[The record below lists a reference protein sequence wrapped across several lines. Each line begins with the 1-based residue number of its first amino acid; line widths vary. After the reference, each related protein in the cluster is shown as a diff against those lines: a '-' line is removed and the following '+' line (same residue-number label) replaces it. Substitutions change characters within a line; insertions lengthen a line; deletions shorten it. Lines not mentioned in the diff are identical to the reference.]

1 MNFKHFLTSALVLLA
16 IPAASHAYFTQ
27 GDAGQEVFS
36 FINTF
41 DSPRNAALEKSA
53 GAGLSNDPTIT
64 QLNPAAFVMPENKD
78 HVASAHWQTGDMADN

>member
-1 MNFKHFLTSALVLLA
+1 MNLKYFLTTALALFAL
-16 IPAASHAYFTQ
+16 PATSLAYFNQ

-53 GAGLSNDPTIT
+53 GAGLSTDRKS
-64 QLNPAAFVMPENKD
+64 V
-78 HVASAHWQTGDMADN
+78 V